1 MLRQVFDMRA
11 GISTIELLVAMT
23 VLSTAA
29 IGVFSVLS
37 TTETQLLSSRNDLNS
52 QQSEEALGAYLYEE
66 FISYDP
72 DAPSSGLTDSKT
84 EQVYLRAD
92 FPNTELRYRSLMG
105 NQTRYG
111 AQDTTAK
118 CRLDTST
125 SELDGTVRFA
135 ADCVTV
141 PEGAADNDTIAEVM
155 NELLLAGVPISFG
168 VENVGSLCSTSTA
181 MDASVTGAGDIAV
194 MQVDDPECLNSQISG
209 QPAID
214 SELILPR
221 FVVYSGVDSNRYNTS
236 LIERPTGKSV
246 GIALTG
252 PPSITAQSGVDT
264 AETGFALSSLSDDDT
279 GVLTFSSP
287 LLGTEISISDAE
299 GATLSGNNSGTVTL
313 TGTFG
318 QLKEAIG
325 NLFYKSPEGFFGSD
339 SLSAVI
345 RSGSLRSALSV
356 PIDITPN
363 CGGQLNGT
371 ATRLDLGYMDQ
382 STAIPFFDEST
393 ATFITTVSVFDN
405 SSPTHFYGY
414 CRPNSH
420 RYDYVS
426 QDRETGSMCN
436 GTSTHDGVT
445 YQKYS
450 SRLMTY
456 DNGSAWNIN
465 SAINVFLYEE
475 SDNLTQDRYAL
486 FFVLDGYPGICD
498 SGTAPTTLTQ
508 SRSSGNAMKNSDF
521 KDLNLDDSLWPNSD
535 IPDNSDRRCRLAF
548 RLSNIEPGRDLDDLS
563 DLHTFTDDPDE
574 YTGVIGADGQLSAQ
588 ASWQVPIDGVV
599 VPLRITG
606 ATPDPDE
613 PYELRDYSFGN
624 PIFELVFWDTLNAWN
639 IRALDTSTNSIVFRR
654 IPFAPGNDDQTQA
667 IRMNINQS
675 RRCGE

>member
-1 MLRQVFDMRA
+1 MLRQVFGMRA

-92 FPNTELRYRSLMG
+92 FPDTELRYRSLMG
-105 NQTRYG
+105 NQTRY
-111 AQDTTAK
+111 AADATTAK
-118 CRLDTST
+118 CRLNAGTD
-125 SELDGTVRFA
+125 EINGTVRFA

-155 NELLLAGVPISFG
+155 NELLLAGIPVSFG
-168 VENVGSLCSTSTA
+168 VENVGSLCSVSTP
-181 MDASVTGAGDIAV
+181 MDSAETGPGDIAV
-194 MQVDDPECLNSQISG
+194 MTVDDPACLNSQLSG
-209 QPAID
+209 QPATD

-221 FVVYSGVDSNRYNTS
+221 FVVYSGFDANRYNTS

-252 PPSITAQSGVDT
+252 PTSMTAQSGVSS

-279 GVLTFSSP
+279 GVLTFSSS
-287 LLGTEISISDAE
+287 LMGVEISISDGE
-299 GATLSGNNSGTVTL
+299 GATVTGNDSGSVTL

-325 NLFYKSPEGFFGSD
+325 NLFYKSPEGYFGSD
-339 SLSAVI
+339 TLIAVI

-356 PIDITPN
+356 PIDVTPN

-371 ATRLDLGYMDQ
+371 ATRLDLGYVDR
-382 STAIPFFDEST
+382 STPTTYFDETT

-420 RYDYVS
+420 RYDYVT
-426 QDRETGSMCN
+426 QDRETGNMCN
-436 GTSTHDGVT
+436 ATSTHDSIT

-475 SDNLTQDRYAL
+475 SDSMTQDRYAL

-498 SGTAPTTLTQ
+498 SGTAPTTLAQ

-521 KDLNLDDSLWPNSD
+521 KDLNLDDSLWPNDD

-548 RLSNIEPGRDLDDLS
+548 RLSNIEPGRDLDDLD

-574 YTGVIGADGQLSAQ
+574 YTGVIGDDGQLTAQ

-599 VPLRITG
+599 VPLRVTG
-606 ATPDPDE
+606 TTPPV
-613 PYELRDYSFGN
+613 ELRDYSFGN

-639 IRALDTSTNSIVFRR
+639 IRALDPDTNTISFRR
-654 IPFAPGNDDQTQA
+654 IPFAPGTSDQTQA
-667 IRMNINQS
+667 IRININQS
-675 RRCGE
+675 RRCGP

>member
-1 MLRQVFDMRA
+1 MATKA
-11 GISTIELLVAMT
+11 GVSTIELLVAMT
-23 VLSTAA
+23 VLSVAA

-37 TTETQLLSSRNDLNS
+37 TTETQLLSSRNDFTF
-52 QQSEEALGAYLYEE
+52 QQSEDALGAYLYEE

-72 DAPSSGLTDSKT
+72 DSPSTGLIDSKT
-84 EQVYLRAD
+84 EEVYLRAD

-105 NQTRYG
+105 NQTRYAAG
-111 AQDTTAK
+111 ATNAR
-118 CRLDTST
+118 CRLDTGT
-125 SELDGTVRFA
+125 NEIDGTVSFA
-135 ADCVTV
+135 ADCATV
-141 PEGAADNDTIAEVM
+141 PAGAADNDTIAEVM
-155 NELLLAGVPISFG
+155 NELLLAGIPVSFG
-168 VENVGSLCSTSTA
+168 VENVGSLCSVSTP
-181 MDASVTGAGDIAV
+181 MDTALTGDGEIAV
-194 MQVDDPECLNSQISG
+194 MQVDDPSCLNSQLTG
-209 QPAID
+209 QPAAD

-221 FVVYSGVDSNRYNTS
+221 FVVYSGVDANRYNTS

-252 PPSITAQSGVDT
+252 PASMSPQSGVAT
-264 AETGFALSSLSDDDT
+264 AETGFVLSSLSDDDT

-287 LLGTEISISDAE
+287 LIGTEISISDAE
-299 GATLSGNNSGTVTL
+299 GASLADNNTGSLTL

-325 NLFYKSPEGFFGSD
+325 NLFYKSPDGYFGSD
-339 SLSAVI
+339 TLSAVI

-371 ATRLDLGYMDQ
+371 ATRLDLGYVDR
-382 STAIPFFDEST
+382 STPTAFFDETT

-420 RYDYVS
+420 RYDYS
-426 QDRETGSMCN
+426 TQAKETGNMCDA
-436 GTSTHDGVT
+436 TSTHDGVT

-450 SRLMTY
+450 SRLMV
-456 DNGSAWNIN
+456 DNGTAWNIN

-475 SDNLTQDRYAL
+475 SDSMTQDRYAL
-486 FFVLDGYPGICD
+486 FFILDGYPGICD
-498 SGTAPTTLTQ
+498 SGTAPTTLAA

-521 KDLNLDDSLWPNSD
+521 KALNLDDSLWPNSS
-535 IPDNSDRRCRLAF
+535 IPDNDDRRCRLAF
-548 RLSNIEPGRDLDDLS
+548 RLSNIEPGRDLDDLT

-574 YTGVIGADGQLSAQ
+574 YTGVIGSDGQLSAQ

-599 VPLRITG
+599 VPLRVTG
-606 ATPDPDE
+606 TTPPV
-613 PYELRDYSFGN
+613 ELRDYSFGN

-639 IRALDTSTNSIVFRR
+639 IRALNTTTNNIAFRR
-654 IPFAPGNDDQTQA
+654 IPFAPGNSNQTQA
-667 IRMNINQS
+667 IRININQS
-675 RRCGE
+675 RRCGP